1 MRKGIIAFAGVIAMT
16 FTVVS
21 CDLFGTK
28 PVPKPTVDSPKT
40 IVDSTI
46 KDSGKTV
53 IDSTK
58 K

>member
-1 MRKGIIAFAGVIAMT
+1 MKKGTIAIASVIAIT
-16 FTVVS
+16 FTVAS
-21 CDLFGTK
+21 CNLFG
-28 PVPKPTVDSPKT
+28 PKPAPKPPVDSPKT
-40 IVDSTI
+40 NIDSTI